1 MKRRLATLVAAIS
14 AIALLGGLAVAGT
27 DFGQFVQDQ
36 LRSQSE
42 RLFGVTGPL
51 ERSSTASI
59 SAAEVRADPLKL
71 ATLAKS
77 LRARVVTAGVA
88 PPNLDMSALW
98 PNDQQPEWLI
108 TCNEQGS
115 AQPGLVRINLATGAV
130 TTIVTGTSSCDP
142 ARRTSWGTI
151 LFAEEAGGGPNG
163 GRVYELIDPLNTT
176 GVTLN
181 RATGTFS
188 GGTGASNLVAR
199 PALGRL
205 SFEGH
210 AIYPNGVVY
219 YGDDWPPRTVSPGG
233 RVLQVRPEHAA

>member
-1 MKRRLATLVAAIS
+1 LRSLRRRLATLVATIG
-14 AIALLGGLAVAGT
+14 AIALLGGLAMAGT

-36 LRSQSE
+36 LRSQSD
-42 RLFGVTGPL
+42 RLFGITGPL

-59 SAAEVRADPLKL
+59 SAAEAQADPLKL
-71 ATLAKS
+71 ATLANS

-130 TTIVTGTSSCDP
+130 TTIVTGTTSCDP
-142 ARRTSWGTI
+142 ARRTPWGTI

-176 GVTLN
+176 G
-181 RATGTFS
+181 
-188 GGTGASNLVAR
+188 
-199 PALGRL
+199 
-205 SFEGH
+205 
-210 AIYPNGVVY
+210 
-219 YGDDWPPRTVSPGG
+219 
-233 RVLQVRPEHAA
+233 